1 MWYVNWINVYLG
13 DNSDEGFILTM
24 WYVNKAQLVIA
35 DIPYNGFILTMWYVN
50 SNISKHC
57 WVIWYSFYINYVI
70 CKLFRKHCF
79 IISFFTF
86 YINYVICKCVENVE
100 NFNRCESFILTMWY
114 VNTCLLI
121 HVERFFT
128 SFILTMWYV
137 NYMYII

>member
-70 CKLFRKHCF
+70 CK
-79 IISFFTF
+79 
-86 YINYVICKCVENVE
+86 CVENVE

-114 VNTCLLI
+114 VNLVFC
-121 HVERFFT
+121 VFT
-128 SFILTMWYV
+128 F
-137 NYMYII
+137 